1 MNLNSLH
8 ISRTVA
14 VGLILALIVI
24 AAIGY
29 TLMQKDNAEEAVTVT
44 DDGALASEANFA
56 TLASE
61 LDSIRFDTTVL
72 NDPRFIGLSNI
83 HTAITPEPQGRPDPF
98 APLGR

>member
-14 VGLILALIVI
+14 IVIVLGLIVV

-29 TLMQKDNAEEAVTVT
+29 TLMQNGNT
-44 DDGALASEANFA
+44 DDTISVSDGAATASEANFI

-61 LDSIRFDTTVL
+61 LDSIEFDTSIL
-72 NDPRFIGLSNI
+72 ADPRFLSLSNI
-83 HTAITPEPQGRPDPF
+83 HTAITPEPMGREDPF
-98 APLGR
+98 APFGQ